1 MRNRDRE
8 NTVQSGHPGGR
19 GARAGQGR
27 AQKLLSQ
34 RFSGKQQKGKT
45 EGNKQ
50 MGKAEDH
57 GL

>member
-1 MRNRDRE
+1 MSEEQGKRE
-8 NTVQSGHPGGR
+8 CSA
-19 GARAGQGR
+19 ARPPWEGLGR
-27 AQKLLSQ
+27 AQKLLSK